1 MKIFNI
7 FFSLL
12 ILAIKHGMLK
22 LGMLALMLACILATL
37 GSVDLSRLNLQQPV
51 WYLGKAE
58 PMWCGYSP

>member
-1 MKIFNI
+1 MR
-7 FFSLL
+7 
-12 ILAIKHGMLK
+12 ILQLSSFAKK
-22 LGMLALMLACILATL
+22 VTKTVKFYATANNSAQTL